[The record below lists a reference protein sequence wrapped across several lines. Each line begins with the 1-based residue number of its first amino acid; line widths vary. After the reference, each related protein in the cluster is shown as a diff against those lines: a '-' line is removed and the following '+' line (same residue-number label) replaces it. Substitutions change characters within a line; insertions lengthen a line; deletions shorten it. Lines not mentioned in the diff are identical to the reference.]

1 MTVINTTV
9 TVGRSD
15 ATGNDDDSET
25 ITVMTTTVMV
35 RTMATDYDGDMIVI
49 KMLVIDLIPLM
60 NGSRPIDK
68 DCMCVLPPPNT
79 KSHITVIHMLR
90 NYRCSDISA
99 QLLLSVA
106 HFSRHLQPRQAREKA
121 PVKIWDCVCSSNAK
135 GTKGMHIFES
145 TAQHVSAGTWETH
158 EKHVLRVPF

>member
-49 KMLVIDLIPLM
+49 KMLVIDLTP
-60 NGSRPIDK
+60 
-68 DCMCVLPPPNT
+68 
-79 KSHITVIHMLR
+79 
-90 NYRCSDISA
+90 
-99 QLLLSVA
+99 
-106 HFSRHLQPRQAREKA
+106 
-121 PVKIWDCVCSSNAK
+121 
-135 GTKGMHIFES
+135 
-145 TAQHVSAGTWETH
+145 
-158 EKHVLRVPF
+158 